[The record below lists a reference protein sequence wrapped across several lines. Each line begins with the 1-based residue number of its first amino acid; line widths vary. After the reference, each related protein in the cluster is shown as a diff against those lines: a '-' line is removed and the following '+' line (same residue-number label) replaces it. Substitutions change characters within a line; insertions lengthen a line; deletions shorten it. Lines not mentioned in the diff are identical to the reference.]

1 VEVRDMNL
9 AFAAY
14 ETEALAGWFPLIAG
28 QRHASNAWGYGH
40 TATGTVPR
48 REGPPWLTDR
58 AAAAGGCST
67 GPSVP
72 TEVSCGHAL
81 PATP

>member
-1 VEVRDMNL
+1 MEVRDMNL

-14 ETEALAGWFPLIAG
+14 ETEAPAGDSRFFAG

-40 TATGTVPR
+40 TATSTVPR
-48 REGPPWLTDR
+48 RAGRPWLTDR

-67 GPSVP
+67 GTSVP